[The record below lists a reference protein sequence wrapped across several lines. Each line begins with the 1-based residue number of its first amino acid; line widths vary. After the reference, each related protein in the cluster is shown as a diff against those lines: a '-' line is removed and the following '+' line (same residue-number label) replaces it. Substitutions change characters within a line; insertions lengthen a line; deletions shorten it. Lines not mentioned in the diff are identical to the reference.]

1 MVAEDHEFSEEEDEN
16 IVAAAKATGTA
27 DEALM
32 AMLKDLRKKE
42 AKKHNVLYV
51 CGFPRSI
58 FGRYGTKISNFY

>member
-16 IVAAAKATGTA
+16 IIAAAKSTGTA

-42 AKKHNVLYV
+42 AKKHNVPPFV
-51 CGFPRSI
+51 VF
-58 FGRYGTKISNFY
+58 